1 MLRRDRASA
10 GDLKTQAASPQ
21 WQRSRAAEQAAET
34 EKVRGRRGGF
44 LFFFLFFFVWGGQKK
59 SADTDSGRKATQ
71 AVWGRWISL
80 KKKNNTTSTLTPA
93 SNSVIYMQY

>member
-34 EKVRGRRGGF
+34 EKVRERRGGF
-44 LFFFLFFFVWGGQKK
+44 LFFCGGGAVQEK
-59 SADTDSGRKATQ
+59 SADTDFGRKATR

-80 KKKNNTTSTLTPA
+80 KEINK
-93 SNSVIYMQY
+93 

>member
-34 EKVRGRRGGF
+34 EKVRERRGGF
-44 LFFFLFFFVWGGQKK
+44 LFFFLFFVGG
-59 SADTDSGRKATQ
+59 RC
-71 AVWGRWISL
+71 
-80 KKKNNTTSTLTPA
+80 KKKVLTQIA
-93 SNSVIYMQY
+93 QGDAGGLGQVDLFKRNK